1 MIRKNGFRLLGT
13 MVVCFA
19 AFFANPL
26 AARADEAQ
34 GTEQAAQAQAEET
47 ENGPAAGETAASV
60 VTVEA
65 EGVSLYSE
73 KSEESAIVGQASR
86 GDTYNVVESDGDWV
100 KVCSEEGTEGY
111 LIADG
116 TAAVIEEAGE
126 AAEEEAEGG
135 DIRQEVV
142 DYALTF
148 LGNPYVYGGSD
159 PNTGTDCSGFTS
171 YVLENAGG
179 VDMNRSSRSQATQGT
194 QVSAEQMQPGDL
206 VFYASGSRIN
216 HVGLYIGDG
225 QIVHASTERTGI
237 KVSPWTYRNPVKIV
251 SVLG

>member
-1 MIRKNGFRLLGT
+1 MSAESAVVEQVSQGDTYEVVEDNGDGWVKVFSESGEEGYL
-13 MVVCFA
+13 M
-19 AFFANPL
+19 
-26 AARADEAQ
+26 ADGKSA
-34 GTEQAAQAQAEET
+34 
-47 ENGPAAGETAASV
+47 V
-60 VTVEA
+60 VEA
-65 EGVSLYSE
+65 E
-73 KSEESAIVGQASR
+73 A
-86 GDTYNVVESDGDWV
+86 GDV
-100 KVCSEEGTEGY
+100 
-111 LIADG
+111 
-116 TAAVIEEAGE
+116 
-126 AAEEEAEGG
+126 
-135 DIRQEVV
+135 RQDVV

-171 YVLENAGG
+171 YVLEHAGG

-206 VFYASGSRIN
+206 VFYANGSRIN

-237 KVSPWTYRNPVKIV
+237 KISPWTYRNPVKIV

>member
-1 MIRKNGFRLLGT
+1 MIKSKGFKLLG
-13 MVVCFA
+13 MLCVCTA
-19 AFFANPL
+19 VCLANPA

-34 GTEQAAQAQAEET
+34 AGTADEDSA
-47 ENGPAAGETAASV
+47 V

-65 EGVSLYSE
+65 QELSLYSE
-73 KSEESAIVGQASR
+73 KSQNSVVVGQAVR
-86 GDTYNVVESDGDWV
+86 GDTYDVVEETDDGWV
-100 KVCSEEGTEGY
+100 KICSEDGMEGY
-111 LIADG
+111 LLADG
-116 TAAVIEEAGE
+116 KSAVLSEDGQAV
-126 AAEEEAEGG
+126 EEES
-135 DIRQEVV
+135 DIRQDVV

-171 YVLENAGG
+171 YVLEHAGG

-194 QVSAEQMQPGDL
+194 PVSAEQMQPGDL

-225 QIVHASTERTGI
+225 QIVHASTEKTGI
-237 KVSPWTYRNPVKIV
+237 KISPWTYRNPVKIV
-251 SVLG
+251 NVLG

>member
-1 MIRKNGFRLLGT
+1 MIKNKGWKLLG
-13 MVVCFA
+13 MMGICSAVL
-19 AFFANPL
+19 FANP
-26 AARADEAQ
+26 AKA
-34 GTEQAAQAQAEET
+34 QAAEAEE
-47 ENGPAAGETAASV
+47 GAV
-60 VTVEA
+60 VKVEA
-65 EGVSLYSE
+65 EQVSLYSE
-73 KSEESAIVGQASR
+73 MSAESAVVEQASQ
-86 GDTYNVVESDGDWV
+86 GDTYEVVEDNGDGWV
-100 KVCSEEGTEGY
+100 KVFSESGEEGY
-111 LIADG
+111 LMADG
-116 TAAVIEEAGE
+116 KSAVV
-126 AAEEEAEGG
+126 EAESG
-135 DIRQEVV
+135 DVRQDVV

-171 YVLENAGG
+171 YVLEHAGG

-206 VFYASGSRIN
+206 VFYANGSRIN

-237 KVSPWTYRNPVKIV
+237 KISPWTYRNPVKIV